1 MATVDIANAL
11 RPEHALKCDAL
22 VDTGA
27 SYLTLPLAWKAR
39 LGDFGAESSVQLETA
54 TQALVIGVVC
64 GPVSIKVEGFR
75 GIFNEV
81 LFLEMEPEDGRYEPL
96 LGYLVLEQ
104 CGAAVD
110 MIGHRL
116 VPVKHMDL
124 KPLRNAQ
131 PAHRLGSL
139 ESSAGSLFSDHVSP

>member
-1 MATVDIANAL
+1 MGRIVAIVDVTNSA

-27 SYLTLPLAWKAR
+27 SYLTLPLAWKER
-39 LGDFGAESSVQLETA
+39 LGSFEAESPVELETA
-54 TQALVIGVVC
+54 TQAIVKGIVC
-64 GPVSIKVEGFR
+64 GPAKIQVEGFR
-75 GIFNEV
+75 AIFNEV
-81 LFLEMEPEDGRYEPL
+81 LFLAMEPADGEYEPL
-96 LGYLVLEQ
+96 VGYIVLEQ

-124 KPLRNAQ
+124 KALPGACD
-131 PAHRLGSL
+131 
-139 ESSAGSLFSDHVSP
+139 AGY